1 MLLQLTKP
9 TNLHSRL
16 GHLFSAVSVHAPD
29 ARRALAAR
37 HVATAEGESHR
48 NVSARDH
55 RVTDVLRGVLR
66 PGGRARAL
74 AHTHTPSSRA
84 QEADAKHGV
93 SSWGKWGCEASTFD
107 WTYSGTETAYVLTGK
122 VKVVPTGKWASCKT
136 VEVKAGDL
144 CVFPD
149 GMTCRWEVTEAID
162 KHFNFS

>member
-1 MLLQLTKP
+1 MLLTRVAPLLLVTSP
-9 TNLHSRL
+9 PPRVNHIAMSLPEIT
-16 GHLFSAVSVHAPD
+16 VSPMSFEVCC
-29 ARRALAAR
+29 ARAA
-37 HVATAEGESHR
+37 A
-48 NVSARDH
+48 
-55 RVTDVLRGVLR
+55 
-66 PGGRARAL
+66 RARAR
-74 AHTHTPSSRA
+74 THTPSSRA
-84 QEADAKHGV
+84 QDADAKHGV